1 MWILPK
7 TLKQTEN
14 LESLRETFNV
24 SCEKSMLF
32 GGEPKSLEALSK
44 KRSLNQTEFLFQH
57 FEPNFPSHVFEGK
70 KQALSREPKARLTEK
85 TFCEMEVQDWNS
97 TIEIYKSENIERY
110 MPNSEGQRWTTPCA
124 RDYRDVSCR
133 KPPLPHP
140 NVKNRETNGLPRQL
154 LHLGEYKG
162 VANARWIESLM
173 GLPKGW
179 VLTHIKAS
187 KEDA

>member
-7 TLKQTEN
+7 TLKPTEN
-14 LESLRETFNV
+14 SEALRESFNV

-57 FEPNFPSHVFEGK
+57 FAQNFPSHVFDEK
-70 KQALSREPKARLTEK
+70 KQALSLESEGPLVKK
-85 TFCEMEVQDWNS
+85 VFCQMELEDWDS
-97 TIEIYKSENIERY
+97 AIESYKSENTKRY
-110 MPNSEGQRWTTPCA
+110 MPNSEGQRWCTPCA

-140 NVKNRETNGLPRQL
+140 KVKDRETRGLPRQL

-162 VANARWIESLM
+162 VANARWVESLM

-179 VLTHIKAS
+179 VLTYIKAS